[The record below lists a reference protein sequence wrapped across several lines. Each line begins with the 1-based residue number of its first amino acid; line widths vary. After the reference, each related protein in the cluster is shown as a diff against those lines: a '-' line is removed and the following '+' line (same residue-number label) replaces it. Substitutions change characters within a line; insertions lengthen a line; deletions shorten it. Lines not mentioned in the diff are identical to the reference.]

1 MKATDKDSG
10 LTAELVRE
18 LLHYDPDTGR
28 FAWRLGRFGTRGAG
42 GRAGYTEPR
51 GYRQIRVAGRLYLEH
66 RLVWLYVNGTWPSN
80 QIDHV
85 NGIKG
90 DNRIANLREA
100 TASENQGNQRKAR
113 SNSTT
118 GFLGVCWDKPNKK
131 FRAQIMFS
139 GKQKYIGMFSTAEQA
154 HQAYLVAK
162 RELHPFCTL

>member
-42 GRAGYTEPR
+42 GRAGYADPR
-51 GYRQIRVAGRLYLEH
+51 GYRKICVEGRQYWEH
-66 RLVWLYVNGTWPSN
+66 RLVWLYVNGMWPSD

-100 TASENQGNQRKAR
+100 TVSENGSNQRQAR
-113 SNSTT
+113 SDNKT
-118 GFLGVCWDKPNKK
+118 GLLGVSWNKQHKK
-131 FRAQIMFS
+131 FVAKIDLA
-139 GKQKYIGMFSTAEQA
+139 GKRSNLGYFPTAEEGHA
-154 HQAYLVAK
+154 AYLKAK
-162 RELHPFCTL
+162 RELHSHCTI

>member
-18 LLHYDPDTGR
+18 LLHYDPETGR

-42 GRAGYTEPR
+42 GRAGYADPR
-51 GYRQIRVAGRLYLEH
+51 GYRKICVAGRMYWEH
-66 RLVWLYVNGTWPSN
+66 RLAWLYVNGTWPSD

-85 NGIKG
+85 NGVKG

-100 TASENQGNQRKAR
+100 TRSENQGNLRQAR
-113 SNSTT
+113 SDSKT
-118 GFLGVCWDKPNKK
+118 GLLGVHWNKPNKK
-131 FRAQIMFS
+131 FMAQIMFS
-139 GKQKYIGMFSTAEQA
+139 GKQKYLGLFNTAEEA

-162 RELHPFCTL
+162 RELHQFCTI